1 MTVRHIICAI
11 VFAAAIPAGA
21 HAETGLASQYSN
33 QSQTASGRRA
43 SSHEMVAA
51 HRTLAFGTRVRVENL
66 ANGRSAVVT
75 IIDRGPFIK
84 GRIIDVSTGAARAL
98 GFSGLQ
104 RVRLSVVN

>member
-1 MTVRHIICAI
+1 MTNRKPILALAMTLVM
-11 VFAAAIPAGA
+11 AGPA

-43 SSHEMVAA
+43 SSRDMVAA

-66 ANGRSAVVT
+66 SNGRSAVVT

-84 GRIIDVSTGAARAL
+84 GRIIDVSAGAARVL
-98 GFSGLQ
+98 GFSGVQ
-104 RVRLSVVN
+104 RVRVTVVN